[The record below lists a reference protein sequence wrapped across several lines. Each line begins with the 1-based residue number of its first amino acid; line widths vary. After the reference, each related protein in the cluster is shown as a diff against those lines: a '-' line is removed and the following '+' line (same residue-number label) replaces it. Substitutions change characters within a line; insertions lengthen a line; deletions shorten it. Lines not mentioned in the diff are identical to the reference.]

1 MQQPSS
7 QRFHRGSDRIVAGV
21 CSGLA
26 EGLHVEVVWVRLAFV
41 VLAFLQGIGVLLY
54 VVLWVVMPEPAGG
67 KVVSRWSFDSM
78 MADVKSAWAEVR
90 GVFGGPKPVGDSG
103 STSGGA
109 SASAASGG
117 TPAFAS
123 RNQSLLLGLALILIG
138 LVVLANNVGFVRW
151 DVVWPA
157 VLIAIGVGLLARNS
171 ARRP

>member
-1 MQQPSS
+1 MQPPSN
-7 QRFHRGSDRIVAGV
+7 QRFHRGSDRIVGGV

-26 EGLHVEVVWVRLAFV
+26 EGLHVDVIWVRLAFV

-54 VVLWVVMPEPAGG
+54 VVLWVVIPEPAGG
-67 KVVSRWSFDSM
+67 QAVSRWSFDSM
-78 MADVKSAWAEVR
+78 IADLKNAWAKVR
-90 GVFGGPKPVGDSG
+90 GVFGGPKPVSDPG
-103 STSGGA
+103 STAGGA
-109 SASAASGG
+109 PASTAGG

-157 VLIAIGVGLLARNS
+157 VLIAFGVVLLARNF
-171 ARRP
+171 ARKP